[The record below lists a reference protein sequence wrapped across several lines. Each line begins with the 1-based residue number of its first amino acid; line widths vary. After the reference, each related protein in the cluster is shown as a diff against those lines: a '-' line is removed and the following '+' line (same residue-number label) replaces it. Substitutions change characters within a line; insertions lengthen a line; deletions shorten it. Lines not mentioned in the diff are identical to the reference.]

1 MTNEAP
7 ATCTCEDCIDEDL
20 NEDAKLI
27 AMYKRQGFWVVMK
40 DGLPVWG
47 HA

>member
-1 MTNEAP
+1 MTNEA

-27 AMYKRQGFWVVMK
+27 ARFKRLGFWVVIE
-40 DGLPVWG
+40 DGLPKWG